1 MKTYAAIL
9 TEQKQPLVLDEVELP
24 ELSFGQVLVQLTASR
39 ICGSQLGE
47 IAGVKG
53 PDRWL
58 PHLLGHEGC
67 GYVQEVGPEVTT
79 VKPGDKV
86 CLHWRPGDGIE
97 ARPPKYMWNGK
108 TVNAG
113 YITTFNHHAIISE
126 NRMTVVPDDLDDEI
140 VCLLADTLTTG
151 FGVITN
157 DAQVKIGESVVIIG
171 AGGIGLGAIQ
181 AAKLAGAHP
190 IVAVDI
196 HDHKLTVAQQFGA
209 THTINSSHASFPE
222 QVREILKGPADVVID
237 GTGSP
242 SVIQQAYQLAS
253 NKGRV
258 ILFGVMPHDR
268 SVSLNTLPLHFGK
281 ILTGS
286 EGGASQPASDLPR
299 FIRMIKDGLWDP
311 KPMVSHRGTLD
322 DVNTLINQMR
332 AGEVIHAIIH
342 YPNS

>member
-9 TEQKQPLVLDEVELP
+9 TEQKKPLVLDEVELP
-24 ELSFGQVLVQLTASR
+24 SLSYGQVLVKLSASR

-86 CLHWRPGDGIE
+86 CLHWRPGMGIE
-97 ARPPKYMWNGK
+97 ARPPKYDWNGQ

-126 NRMTVVPDDLDDEI
+126 NRMTIIPEDFDDEI
-140 VCLLADTLTTG
+140 ACLLADTLTTG

-157 DAQVKIGESVVIIG
+157 DASVKIGESVVIIG

-181 AAKLAGAHP
+181 GAKLAGAHP
-190 IVAVDI
+190 IIAVDL
-196 HDHKLTVAQQFGA
+196 HDHKLEVAKAFGA
-209 THTINSSHASFPE
+209 THTINSTQLDFPSA
-222 QVREILKGPADVVID
+222 VKEILGGAADIVID

-242 SVIQQAYQLAS
+242 AVVEQAYALAS
-253 NKGRV
+253 GTGRV
-258 ILFGVMPHDR
+258 VLFGVMPFDR
-268 SVSLNTLPLHFGK
+268 KVSLNTLPLHFGK
-281 ILTGS
+281 VLTGS
-286 EGGASQPASDLPR
+286 EGGASEPAQDIPR
-299 FIRMIKDGLWDP
+299 LVRMIQDQQFDP
-311 KPMVSHRGTLD
+311 KPMVSHRGSLE
-322 DVNTLINQMR
+322 DVNDLIGKMR
-332 AGEVIHAIIH
+332 AGEVIHAIMH
-342 YPNS
+342 YPKS